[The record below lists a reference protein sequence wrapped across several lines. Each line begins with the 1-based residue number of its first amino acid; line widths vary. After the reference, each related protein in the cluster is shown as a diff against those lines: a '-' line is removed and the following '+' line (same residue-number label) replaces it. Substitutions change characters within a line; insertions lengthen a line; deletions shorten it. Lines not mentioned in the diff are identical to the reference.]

1 MIFSNIDFTLKY
13 LDPSAEENGDGTTP
27 ESPLNTFPESIE
39 DLGDNTAWIIR
50 RTSEENSALLPSG
63 NTSEIRNILFIG
75 MPKNTDP
82 LWTMMP
88 RIAQEA
94 WGSDEADYANIRA
107 NTGDEPWG
115 DEYGFNLPACKTFML
130 HRVYVFRDDS
140 WAYMSI
146 FKFPAQDYTASISIE
161 SCKFGQ
167 KGIDL
172 DKQDFTTSTNTSRC
186 KAFFY
191 INTAHV
197 LSMHRCIFNI
207 VNDGDDYY
215 GDTADPFHLNNASYI
230 SVSDVDVYT
239 TTSQYGGDYGP
250 GGGTALCFSNGSW
263 GGAFSDYQNLRF
275 HILVNGTWGYMPCLF
290 YSAVN
295 DYCRIR
301 NISAA
306 VEERKLGTNDPSRYS
321 IGQSMIRSHGSREFE
336 IDGIT
341 VTIPKCWRITEG
353 GRVVSISGFC
363 NSTIPGFSKA
373 VRNISIS
380 MAETDGVDS
389 EASTGNYYDWVRQ
402 GIGDIGRYP
411 WYSALE
417 LSFSER
423 SYSEGAWEPVI
434 VSGITVTHPHGVALY
449 AYGCQIRNCSLK
461 GTIKLRRCV
470 ADVTSMTSFYP
481 GYALFAAE
489 ASTLRVGTLTL
500 GKENAEITGGAD
512 DPAVGSYYSDT
523 SFIYVGTS
531 NGPLKSNIGGTAT
544 NVYNGYNVIC
554 GNEND
559 SGHYTCRSENYIC
572 DTWNARR
579 TGGAPACLKIV
590 SSANGSGGMSLGR
603 APFRGFQVTPA
614 ATGIHKLE
622 LHIAAKGISDLS
634 ELNRRLLVQVSV
646 PRANGTQDVYF
657 SSTSGHWEDDSSSEW
672 VNDSKL
678 EQRKLVMPLNITEAG
693 ALDVKIHYQLYSA
706 SGYVYIDP
714 SITLTPVAAE

>member
-13 LDPSAEENGDGTTP
+13 LDPSAEENGDGTSP
-27 ESPLNTFPESIE
+27 ESPLNAFPESIGE
-39 DLGDNTAWIIR
+39 LGDNTAWIIR
-50 RTSEENSALLPSG
+50 RTSEDYSAFLPGG
-63 NTSEIRNILFIG
+63 NTSEIHNILFIG

-88 RIAQEA
+88 RLAQEA
-94 WGSDEADYANIRA
+94 WGSDEAEYANIRA

-130 HRVYVFRDDS
+130 HRLYVFRDES

-146 FKFPAQDYTASISIE
+146 FKFPAQNYTASISIE
-161 SCKFGQ
+161 NCKFGQ

-172 DKQDFTTSTNTSRC
+172 DSQDFTTSTNTSRC

-207 VNDGDDYY
+207 VNDGDDWY

-301 NISAA
+301 NITAT
-306 VEERKLGTNDPSRYS
+306 VEERKLGTNNPSQYCV
-321 IGQSMIRSHGSREFE
+321 GQSMIRSHGSREFE

-363 NSTIPGFSKA
+363 NSTIPGFSKS
-373 VRNISIS
+373 VRNITIS
-380 MAETDGVDS
+380 MAETDGVDN
-389 EASTGNYYDWVRQ
+389 EASTGNYYEWVRQ

-523 SFIYVGTS
+523 SFIYVGTC

-554 GNEND
+554 ANESD

-579 TGGAPACLKIV
+579 TGGAPACLKII

-603 APFRGFQVTPA
+603 APFRGFQITPA
-614 ATGIHKLE
+614 ETGIHTLE
-622 LHIAAKGISDLS
+622 FHIAAKGISDLS
-634 ELNRRLLVQVSV
+634 ELNRRLLVQVTV
-646 PRANGTQDVYF
+646 PRASGTQDMYF
-657 SSTSGHWEDDSSSEW
+657 SSTSGRWEDDSSAEW
-672 VNDSKL
+672 INDS
-678 EQRKLVMPLNITEAG
+678 EMVQRKLVMPLNITEAG

-706 SGYVYIDP
+706 SGYVYLDP
-714 SITLTPVAAE
+714 AIALTPVAAE

>member
-13 LDPSAEENGDGTTP
+13 LDPSAEENGDGTSP
-27 ESPLNTFPESIE
+27 ESPLNAFPESIGE
-39 DLGDNTAWIIR
+39 LGDNTAWIIR
-50 RTSEENSALLPSG
+50 RTSEDYSAFLPGG
-63 NTSEIRNILFIG
+63 NTSEIHNILFIG

-88 RIAQEA
+88 RLAQEA
-94 WGSDEADYANIRA
+94 WGSDEAEYANIRA

-130 HRVYVFRDDS
+130 HRLYVFRDES

-161 SCKFGQ
+161 NCKFGQ
-167 KGIDL
+167 KGINL
-172 DKQDFTTSTNTSRC
+172 DSQDFTDSTNTSRC

-207 VNDGDDYY
+207 VNDGDDWY

-301 NISAA
+301 NITAT
-306 VEERKLGTNDPSRYS
+306 VEERKLGTNNPSQYCV
-321 IGQSMIRSHGSREFE
+321 GQSMIRSHGSREFE

-341 VTIPKCWRITEG
+341 VTLPKCWRITEG

-363 NSTIPGFSKA
+363 NSTIPGFSKSI
-373 VRNISIS
+373 RNISIS
-380 MAETDGVDS
+380 MAETDGVDN
-389 EASTGNYYDWVRQ
+389 EASTGNYYEWVRQ

-423 SYSEGAWEPVI
+423 NYSEGAWEPVV
-434 VSGITVTHPHGVALY
+434 VSGITVNHPHGVALY

-500 GKENAEITGGAD
+500 GKENSEITGGAD

-523 SFIYVGTS
+523 SFIYVGTC

-554 GNEND
+554 ANESD

-579 TGGAPACLKIV
+579 TGGAPACLKII

-603 APFRGFQVTPA
+603 APFRGFQITPA
-614 ATGIHKLE
+614 ETGIHTLE
-622 LHIAAKGISDLS
+622 FHIAAKGISDLS
-634 ELNRRLLVQVSV
+634 ELNRRLLVQVTV
-646 PRANGTQDVYF
+646 PRANGTQEVYF
-657 SSTSGHWEDDSSSEW
+657 SSTSGCWEDDSSAEW
-672 VNDSKL
+672 VNDS
-678 EQRKLVMPLNITEAG
+678 EMVQRKLVMPLNITEAG

-706 SGYVYIDP
+706 SGYVYLDP
-714 SITLTPVAAE
+714 AIALTPVVAE

>member
-13 LDPSAEENGDGTTP
+13 LDPSAEENGDGTSP
-27 ESPLNTFPESIE
+27 ESPLNAFPESIGE
-39 DLGDNTAWIIR
+39 LGDNTAWIIR
-50 RTSEENSALLPSG
+50 RTSEDYSAFLPSG
-63 NTSEIRNILFIG
+63 NTSEIHNILFIG

-88 RIAQEA
+88 RLAQEA
-94 WGSDEADYANIRA
+94 WGSDEAEYANIRA

-130 HRVYVFRDDS
+130 HRLYVFRDES

-161 SCKFGQ
+161 NCKFGQ
-167 KGIDL
+167 KGINL
-172 DKQDFTTSTNTSRC
+172 DSQDFTDSTNTSRC

-207 VNDGDDYY
+207 VNDGDDWY

-301 NISAA
+301 NITAT
-306 VEERKLGTNDPSRYS
+306 VEERKLGTNNPSQYCV
-321 IGQSMIRSHGSREFE
+321 GQSMIRSHGSREFE

-341 VTIPKCWRITEG
+341 VTLPKCWRITEG

-363 NSTIPGFSKA
+363 NSTIPGFSKSI
-373 VRNISIS
+373 RNISIS
-380 MAETDGVDS
+380 MAETDGVDN
-389 EASTGNYYDWVRQ
+389 EASTGNYYEWVRQ

-417 LSFSER
+417 LSVSER
-423 SYSEGAWEPVI
+423 NYSEGAWEPVV
-434 VSGITVTHPHGVALY
+434 VSGITVDHPHGVALY

-500 GKENAEITGGAD
+500 GKENSEITGGAD

-523 SFIYVGTS
+523 SFIYVGTC

-554 GNEND
+554 ANESD

-579 TGGAPACLKIV
+579 TGGAPACLKII

-603 APFRGFQVTPA
+603 APFRGFQITPA
-614 ATGIHKLE
+614 ATGIHTLE
-622 LHIAAKGISDLS
+622 FHIAAKGISDLS
-634 ELNRRLLVQVSV
+634 ELNRRLLVQVTV
-646 PRANGTQDVYF
+646 PRANGTYDVYF
-657 SSTSGHWEDDSSSEW
+657 SSTSGCWEDDSSAEW
-672 VNDSKL
+672 VNDS
-678 EQRKLVMPLNITEAG
+678 EMIQRKLVMPLNITEAG

-706 SGYVYIDP
+706 SGYVYLDP
-714 SITLTPVAAE
+714 AIALTPVAAE

>member
-13 LDPSAEENGDGTTP
+13 LDPSAEENGDGTSP
-27 ESPLNTFPESIE
+27 ESPLNAFPESIGE
-39 DLGDNTAWIIR
+39 LGDNTAWIIR
-50 RTSEENSALLPSG
+50 RTSEDYSAFLPGG
-63 NTSEIRNILFIG
+63 NTSEIHNILFIG

-88 RIAQEA
+88 RLAQEA
-94 WGSDEADYANIRA
+94 WGSDEAEYANIRA

-130 HRVYVFRDDS
+130 HRLYVFRDES

-161 SCKFGQ
+161 NCKFGQ
-167 KGIDL
+167 KGINL
-172 DKQDFTTSTNTSRC
+172 DSQDFTDSTNTSRC

-207 VNDGDDYY
+207 VNDGDDWY

-230 SVSDVDVYT
+230 SVSDIDVYA

-301 NISAA
+301 NITAT
-306 VEERKLGTNDPSRYS
+306 VEERKLGTNNPSQYCV
-321 IGQSMIRSHGSREFE
+321 GQSMIRSHGSREFE

-363 NSTIPGFSKA
+363 NSTIPGFSKSI
-373 VRNISIS
+373 RNISIS

-389 EASTGNYYDWVRQ
+389 EASTGNYYEWVRQ

-417 LSFSER
+417 MSFSER
-423 SYSEGAWEPVI
+423 NYSEGAWEPVV
-434 VSGITVTHPHGVALY
+434 VSGITVNHPHGVALY

-500 GKENAEITGGAD
+500 GKENSEITGGAD

-523 SFIYVGTS
+523 SFIYVGTC

-554 GNEND
+554 ANESD

-579 TGGAPACLKIV
+579 TGGAPACLKII

-603 APFRGFQVTPA
+603 APFRGFQITPA
-614 ATGIHKLE
+614 ETGIHTLE
-622 LHIAAKGISDLS
+622 FHIAAKGISDLS
-634 ELNRRLLVQVSV
+634 ELNRRLLVQVTV

-657 SSTSGHWEDDSSSEW
+657 SSTSGCWQDDSSAEW
-672 VNDSKL
+672 VNDS
-678 EQRKLVMPLNITEAG
+678 EMVQRKLVMPLNITEAG

-706 SGYVYIDP
+706 SGYVYLDP
-714 SITLTPVAAE
+714 AIALTPVAAE

>member
-13 LDPSAEENGDGTTP
+13 LDPSAEENGDGTSP
-27 ESPLNTFPESIE
+27 ESPLNAFPESIGE
-39 DLGDNTAWIIR
+39 LCDNTAWIIR
-50 RTSEENSALLPSG
+50 RTSEDYSAFLPGG
-63 NTSEIRNILFIG
+63 NTSEIHNILFIG

-88 RIAQEA
+88 RLAQEA
-94 WGSDEADYANIRA
+94 WGSDEAEYANIRA

-130 HRVYVFRDDS
+130 HRLYVFRDES

-161 SCKFGQ
+161 NCKFGQ

-172 DKQDFTTSTNTSRC
+172 DSQDFTTSTNTSRC

-207 VNDGDDYY
+207 VNDGDDWY

-301 NISAA
+301 NITATI
-306 VEERKLGTNDPSRYS
+306 EERKLGTNNPSQYCV
-321 IGQSMIRSHGSREFE
+321 GQSMIRSHGSREFE

-341 VTIPKCWRITEG
+341 VSLPKCWRITEG

-363 NSTIPGFSKA
+363 NSTIPGFSKSI
-373 VRNISIS
+373 RNISIS

-389 EASTGNYYDWVRQ
+389 EASTGNYYEWVRQ

-417 LSFSER
+417 MSFSER
-423 SYSEGAWEPVI
+423 NYSEGAWEPVV
-434 VSGITVTHPHGVALY
+434 VSGITVNHPHGVALY

-500 GKENAEITGGAD
+500 GKENSEITGGAD

-523 SFIYVGTS
+523 SFIYVGTC

-554 GNEND
+554 ANESD

-579 TGGAPACLKIV
+579 TGGAPACLKII

-603 APFRGFQVTPA
+603 APFRGFQITPA
-614 ATGIHKLE
+614 ATGIHTLE
-622 LHIAAKGISDLS
+622 FHIAAKGISDLS

-646 PRANGTQDVYF
+646 PRANGTQEVYF
-657 SSTSGHWEDDSSSEW
+657 SSTSGRWEDDSSAEW
-672 VNDSKL
+672 VNDS
-678 EQRKLVMPLNITEAG
+678 EMVQRKLVMPLNITEAG

-706 SGYVYIDP
+706 SGYVYLDP
-714 SITLTPVAAE
+714 AIALTPVAAE

>member
-13 LDPSAEENGDGTTP
+13 LDPSAEENGDGTSP
-27 ESPLNTFPESIE
+27 ESPLNAFPESIGE
-39 DLGDNTAWIIR
+39 LGDNTAWIIR
-50 RTSEENSALLPSG
+50 RTSEDYSAFLPGG
-63 NTSEIRNILFIG
+63 NTSEIHNILFIG

-88 RIAQEA
+88 RLAQEA
-94 WGSDEADYANIRA
+94 WGSDEAEYANIRA

-130 HRVYVFRDDS
+130 HRLYVFRDES

-161 SCKFGQ
+161 NCKFGQ
-167 KGIDL
+167 KGINL
-172 DKQDFTTSTNTSRC
+172 DSQDFTDSTNTSRC

-207 VNDGDDYY
+207 VNDGDDWY

-230 SVSDVDVYT
+230 SVSDIDVYT

-301 NISAA
+301 NITAT
-306 VEERKLGTNDPSRYS
+306 VEERKLGTNNPSQYCV
-321 IGQSMIRSHGSREFE
+321 GQSMIRSHGSREFE

-363 NSTIPGFSKA
+363 NSTIPGFSKSI
-373 VRNISIS
+373 RNISIS

-389 EASTGNYYDWVRQ
+389 EASTGNYYEWVRQ

-417 LSFSER
+417 MSFSER
-423 SYSEGAWEPVI
+423 NYSEGAWEPVV
-434 VSGITVTHPHGVALY
+434 VSGITVNHPHGVALY

-489 ASTLRVGTLTL
+489 ASTLRVGMLTL
-500 GKENAEITGGAD
+500 GKENSEITGGAD

-523 SFIYVGTS
+523 SFIYVGTC

-554 GNEND
+554 ANESD

-579 TGGAPACLKIV
+579 TGGAPACLKII

-603 APFRGFQVTPA
+603 APFRGFQITPA
-614 ATGIHKLE
+614 ATGIHTLDF
-622 LHIAAKGISDLS
+622 HIAAKGISDLS
-634 ELNRRLLVQVSV
+634 ELNRRLLVQVTV
-646 PRANGTQDVYF
+646 PRANGTQEVYF
-657 SSTSGHWEDDSSSEW
+657 SSTSGRWEDDSSAEW
-672 VNDSKL
+672 VNDS
-678 EQRKLVMPLNITEAG
+678 EMVQRKFVMPLNITEAG

-706 SGYVYIDP
+706 SGYVYLDP
-714 SITLTPVAAE
+714 AIALTPVAAE

>member
-27 ESPLNTFPESIE
+27 ESPLNTFPESIGE
-39 DLGDNTAWIIR
+39 LGDNTAWIIR
-50 RTSEENSALLPSG
+50 RTSEDYSAFLPRG
-63 NTSEIRNILFIG
+63 NTSAIRNILFIG

-88 RIAQEA
+88 RLVQEA
-94 WGSDEADYANIRA
+94 WGGDEAEYANIRA

-115 DEYGFNLPACKTFML
+115 DEYNFVLPACKTFML
-130 HRVYVFRDDS
+130 HRIYVFRVDS

-161 SCKFGQ
+161 NCKFGQ

-172 DKQDFTTSTNTSRC
+172 DSQDFTTSTNTSRC

-207 VNDGDDYY
+207 VNDGDDWY
-215 GDTADPFHLNNASYI
+215 GDTANPFHMNNASYI
-230 SVSDVDVYT
+230 SVSDIDVYT

-301 NISAA
+301 NITATI
-306 VEERKLGTNDPSRYS
+306 EERKLGTNNPSQYCV
-321 IGQSMIRSHGSREFE
+321 GQSMIRSHGSREFE

-341 VTIPKCWRITEG
+341 VSLPKCWRITEG

-363 NSTIPGFSKA
+363 NSTIPGFSKSI
-373 VRNISIS
+373 RNISIS

-389 EASTGNYYDWVRQ
+389 EASTGNYYEWVRQ

-417 LSFSER
+417 MSFSER
-423 SYSEGAWEPVI
+423 NYSEGAWEPVV
-434 VSGITVTHPHGVALY
+434 VSGITVNHPHGVALY

-500 GKENAEITGGAD
+500 GKENSEITGGAD

-523 SFIYVGTS
+523 SFIYVGTC

-554 GNEND
+554 GNESD
-559 SGHYTCRSENYIC
+559 TGHYTCRSENYIC

-579 TGGAPACLKIV
+579 TGGAPACLKII

-603 APFRGFQVTPA
+603 APFRGFQITPG
-614 ATGIHKLE
+614 ATGIHTLE
-622 LHIAAKGISDLS
+622 LHIAAKGVSDLS
-634 ELNRRLLVQVSV
+634 ELNRRLLVQVTV
-646 PRANGTQDVYF
+646 PRANGTQEVYF
-657 SSTSGHWEDDSSSEW
+657 SSTSGRWEDDSSAEW
-672 VNDSKL
+672 VNDSEM

-706 SGYVYIDP
+706 SGYVYLDP
-714 SITLTPVAAE
+714 AIALTPVAAE

>member
-13 LDPSAEENGDGTTP
+13 LDPSAEENGDGTSP
-27 ESPLNTFPESIE
+27 ESPLNAFPESIGE
-39 DLGDNTAWIIR
+39 LGDNTAWIIR
-50 RTSEENSALLPSG
+50 RTSEDYSAFLPGG
-63 NTSEIRNILFIG
+63 NTSEIHNILFIG

-88 RIAQEA
+88 RLAQEA
-94 WGSDEADYANIRA
+94 WGSDEAEYANIRA

-130 HRVYVFRDDS
+130 HRLYVFRDES

-161 SCKFGQ
+161 NCKFGQ
-167 KGIDL
+167 KGINL
-172 DKQDFTTSTNTSRC
+172 DSQDFTDSTNTSRC

-207 VNDGDDYY
+207 VNDGDDWY

-230 SVSDVDVYT
+230 SVSDIDVYT

-301 NISAA
+301 NITAT
-306 VEERKLGTNDPSRYS
+306 VEERKLGTNNPSQYCV
-321 IGQSMIRSHGSREFE
+321 GQSMIRSHGSREFE

-363 NSTIPGFSKA
+363 NSTIPGFSKSI
-373 VRNISIS
+373 RNISIS

-389 EASTGNYYDWVRQ
+389 EASTGNYYEWVRQ

-417 LSFSER
+417 MSFSER
-423 SYSEGAWEPVI
+423 NYSEGAWEPVV
-434 VSGITVTHPHGVALY
+434 VSGITVNHPHGVALY

-489 ASTLRVGTLTL
+489 ASTLRVGMLTL
-500 GKENAEITGGAD
+500 GKENSEITGGAD

-523 SFIYVGTS
+523 SFIYVGTC

-554 GNEND
+554 ANESD

-579 TGGAPACLKIV
+579 TGGAPACLKII

-603 APFRGFQVTPA
+603 APFRGFQITPA
-614 ATGIHKLE
+614 ETGIHTLE
-622 LHIAAKGISDLS
+622 FHIAAKGISDLS
-634 ELNRRLLVQVSV
+634 ELNRRLLVQVTV

-657 SSTSGHWEDDSSSEW
+657 SSTSGCWQDDSSAEW
-672 VNDSKL
+672 VNDS
-678 EQRKLVMPLNITEAG
+678 EMVQRKLVMPLNITEAG

-706 SGYVYIDP
+706 SGYVYLDP
-714 SITLTPVAAE
+714 AIALTPVAAE

>member
-13 LDPSAEENGDGTTP
+13 LDPSAEENGDGTSP
-27 ESPLNTFPESIE
+27 ESPLNAFPESIGE
-39 DLGDNTAWIIR
+39 LCDNTAWIIR
-50 RTSEENSALLPSG
+50 RTSEDYSAFLPGG
-63 NTSEIRNILFIG
+63 NTSEIHNILFIG

-88 RIAQEA
+88 RLAQEA
-94 WGSDEADYANIRA
+94 WGSDEAEYANIRA

-130 HRVYVFRDDS
+130 HRLYVFRDES

-161 SCKFGQ
+161 NCKFGQ

-172 DKQDFTTSTNTSRC
+172 DSQDFTTSTNTSRC

-207 VNDGDDYY
+207 VNDGDDWY

-301 NISAA
+301 NITATI
-306 VEERKLGTNDPSRYS
+306 EERKLGTNNPSQYCV
-321 IGQSMIRSHGSREFE
+321 GQSMIRSHGSREFE

-341 VTIPKCWRITEG
+341 VSLPKCWRITEG

-363 NSTIPGFSKA
+363 NSTIPGFSKSI
-373 VRNISIS
+373 RNISIS

-389 EASTGNYYDWVRQ
+389 EASTGNYYEWVRQ

-417 LSFSER
+417 MSFSER
-423 SYSEGAWEPVI
+423 NYSEGAWEPVV
-434 VSGITVTHPHGVALY
+434 VSGITVNHPHGVALY

-500 GKENAEITGGAD
+500 GKENSEITGGAD

-523 SFIYVGTS
+523 SFIYVGTC

-554 GNEND
+554 ANESD

-579 TGGAPACLKIV
+579 TGGAPACLKII
-590 SSANGSGGMSLGR
+590 SSANGSGGMSRGR
-603 APFRGFQVTPA
+603 APFRGFQITPA
-614 ATGIHKLE
+614 ATGIHTLE
-622 LHIAAKGISDLS
+622 FHIAAKGISDLS

-646 PRANGTQDVYF
+646 PRANGTQEVYF
-657 SSTSGHWEDDSSSEW
+657 SSTSGRWEDDSSAEW
-672 VNDSKL
+672 VNDS
-678 EQRKLVMPLNITEAG
+678 EMVQRKLVMPLNITEAG

-706 SGYVYIDP
+706 SGYVYLDP
-714 SITLTPVAAE
+714 AIALTPVAAE

>member
-13 LDPSAEENGDGTTP
+13 LDPSAEENGDGTSP
-27 ESPLNTFPESIE
+27 ESPLNAFPESIGE
-39 DLGDNTAWIIR
+39 LGDNTAWIIR
-50 RTSEENSALLPSG
+50 RTSEDYSAFLPGG
-63 NTSEIRNILFIG
+63 NTSEIHNILFIG

-88 RIAQEA
+88 RLAQEA
-94 WGSDEADYANIRA
+94 WGSDEAEYANIRA

-130 HRVYVFRDDS
+130 HRLYVFRDES

-161 SCKFGQ
+161 NCKFGQ
-167 KGIDL
+167 KGINL
-172 DKQDFTTSTNTSRC
+172 DSQDFTDSTNTSRC

-207 VNDGDDYY
+207 VNDGDDWY

-230 SVSDVDVYT
+230 SVSDIDVYT

-301 NISAA
+301 NITAT
-306 VEERKLGTNDPSRYS
+306 VEERKLGTNNPSQYCV
-321 IGQSMIRSHGSREFE
+321 GQSMIRSHGSREFE

-363 NSTIPGFSKA
+363 NSTIPGFSKSI
-373 VRNISIS
+373 RNISIS

-389 EASTGNYYDWVRQ
+389 EASTGNYYEWVRQ

-417 LSFSER
+417 MSFSER
-423 SYSEGAWEPVI
+423 NYSEGAWEPVV
-434 VSGITVTHPHGVALY
+434 VSGITVNHPHGVALY

-489 ASTLRVGTLTL
+489 ASTLRVGMLTL
-500 GKENAEITGGAD
+500 GKENSEITGGAD

-523 SFIYVGTS
+523 SFIYVGTC

-554 GNEND
+554 ANESD

-579 TGGAPACLKIV
+579 TGGAPACLKII

-603 APFRGFQVTPA
+603 APFRGFQITPA
-614 ATGIHKLE
+614 ETGIHTLE
-622 LHIAAKGISDLS
+622 FHIAAKGISDLS
-634 ELNRRLLVQVSV
+634 ELNRRLLVQVTV

-657 SSTSGHWEDDSSSEW
+657 SSTSGCWQDDSSAEW
-672 VNDSKL
+672 VNDS
-678 EQRKLVMPLNITEAG
+678 EMVQRKLVMPLNITEAG

-706 SGYVYIDP
+706 SGYVYLDP
-714 SITLTPVAAE
+714 AIALMPVAAE

>member
-13 LDPSAEENGDGTTP
+13 LDPSAEENGDGTSP
-27 ESPLNTFPESIE
+27 ESPLNAFPESIGE
-39 DLGDNTAWIIR
+39 LGDNTAWIIR
-50 RTSEENSALLPSG
+50 RTSEDYSAFLPGG
-63 NTSEIRNILFIG
+63 NTSEIHNILFIG

-88 RIAQEA
+88 RLAQEA
-94 WGSDEADYANIRA
+94 WGSDEAEYANIRA

-130 HRVYVFRDDS
+130 HRLYVFRDES

-161 SCKFGQ
+161 NCKFGQ
-167 KGIDL
+167 KGINL
-172 DKQDFTTSTNTSRC
+172 DSQDFTDSTNTSRC

-207 VNDGDDYY
+207 VNDGDDWY

-230 SVSDVDVYT
+230 SVSDIDVYA

-301 NISAA
+301 NITAT
-306 VEERKLGTNDPSRYS
+306 VEERKLGTNNPSQYCV
-321 IGQSMIRSHGSREFE
+321 GQSMIRSHGSREFE

-363 NSTIPGFSKA
+363 NSTIPGFSKSI
-373 VRNISIS
+373 RNISIS

-389 EASTGNYYDWVRQ
+389 EASTGNYYEWVRQ

-417 LSFSER
+417 MSFSER
-423 SYSEGAWEPVI
+423 NYSEGAWEPVV
-434 VSGITVTHPHGVALY
+434 VSGITVNHPHGVALY

-489 ASTLRVGTLTL
+489 ASTLRVGMLTL
-500 GKENAEITGGAD
+500 GKENSEITGGAD

-523 SFIYVGTS
+523 SFIYVGTC

-554 GNEND
+554 ANESD

-579 TGGAPACLKIV
+579 TGGAPACLKII

-603 APFRGFQVTPA
+603 APFRGFQITPA
-614 ATGIHKLE
+614 ETGIHTLE
-622 LHIAAKGISDLS
+622 FHIAAKGISDLS
-634 ELNRRLLVQVSV
+634 ELNRRLLVQVTV

-657 SSTSGHWEDDSSSEW
+657 SSTSGCWQDDSSAEW
-672 VNDSKL
+672 VNDS
-678 EQRKLVMPLNITEAG
+678 EMVQRKLVMPLNITEAG

-706 SGYVYIDP
+706 SGYVYLDP
-714 SITLTPVAAE
+714 AIALTPVAAQ

>member
-13 LDPSAEENGDGTTP
+13 LDPSAEENGDGTSP
-27 ESPLNTFPESIE
+27 ESPLNAFPESIGE
-39 DLGDNTAWIIR
+39 LGDNTAWIIR
-50 RTSEENSALLPSG
+50 RTSEDYSAFLPGG
-63 NTSEIRNILFIG
+63 NTSEIHNILFIG

-88 RIAQEA
+88 RLAQEA
-94 WGSDEADYANIRA
+94 WGSDEAEYANIRA

-130 HRVYVFRDDS
+130 HRLYVFRDES

-161 SCKFGQ
+161 NCKFGQ
-167 KGIDL
+167 KGINL
-172 DKQDFTTSTNTSRC
+172 DSQDFTDSTNTSRC

-207 VNDGDDYY
+207 VNDGDDWY

-230 SVSDVDVYT
+230 SVSDIDVYA

-301 NISAA
+301 NITAT
-306 VEERKLGTNDPSRYS
+306 VEERKLGTNNPSQYCV
-321 IGQSMIRSHGSREFE
+321 GQSMIRSHGSREFE

-363 NSTIPGFSKA
+363 NSTIPGFSKSI
-373 VRNISIS
+373 RNISIS

-389 EASTGNYYDWVRQ
+389 EASTGNYYEWVRQ

-417 LSFSER
+417 MSFSER
-423 SYSEGAWEPVI
+423 NYSEGAWEPVV
-434 VSGITVTHPHGVALY
+434 VSGITVNHPHGVALY

-500 GKENAEITGGAD
+500 GKENSEITGGAD

-523 SFIYVGTS
+523 SFIYVGTC

-554 GNEND
+554 ANESD

-579 TGGAPACLKIV
+579 TSGAPACLKII

-603 APFRGFQVTPA
+603 APFRGFQITPA
-614 ATGIHKLE
+614 ETGIHTLE
-622 LHIAAKGISDLS
+622 FHIAAKGISDLS
-634 ELNRRLLVQVSV
+634 ELNRRLLVQVTV
-646 PRANGTQDVYF
+646 PRANGTQEVYF
-657 SSTSGHWEDDSSSEW
+657 SSTSGCWEDDSSAEW
-672 VNDSKL
+672 VNDS
-678 EQRKLVMPLNITEAG
+678 EMVQRKLVMPLNITEAG

-706 SGYVYIDP
+706 SGYVYLDP
-714 SITLTPVAAE
+714 AIALTPVAAQ

>member
-1 MIFSNIDFTLKY
+1 MIFSNTDFTLKY

-27 ESPLNTFPESIE
+27 ESPLNAFPESIG

-75 MPKNTDP
+75 MPKSTDP

-94 WGSDEADYANIRA
+94 WGSDEADYASIRA

-115 DEYGFNLPACKTFML
+115 DEYGFVLPACKTFML

-161 SCKFGQ
+161 NCKFGQ

-172 DKQDFTTSTNTSRC
+172 DSQDFTTSTNTSRC

-207 VNDGDDYY
+207 VNDGDDWY

-301 NISAA
+301 NITAT
-306 VEERKLGTNDPSRYS
+306 VEERKLGTNNPSQFCV
-321 IGQSMIRSHGSREFE
+321 GQSMIRSHGSREFE

-363 NSTIPGFSKA
+363 NSTIPGFSKS
-373 VRNISIS
+373 VRNITIS
-380 MAETDGVDS
+380 MAETDGVDN
-389 EASTGNYYDWVRQ
+389 EASTGNYYEWVRQ

-523 SFIYVGTS
+523 SFIYVGTC

-554 GNEND
+554 GNESD
-559 SGHYTCRSENYIC
+559 AGHYTCRSENYIC

-579 TGGAPACLKIV
+579 TGGAPACLKII

-614 ATGIHKLE
+614 ATGIHRLE

-634 ELNRRLLVQVSV
+634 ELNRRLLVQVAV
-646 PRANGTQDVYF
+646 PRASGTQDVYF
-657 SSTSGHWEDDSSSEW
+657 SSTSGHWEDDSSAEW
-672 VNDSKL
+672 VNDSEMVQK
-678 EQRKLVMPLNITEAG
+678 KLVMPLNITEAG

-714 SITLTPVAAE
+714 SIALTPVAAQ

>member
-13 LDPSAEENGDGTTP
+13 LDPSAEENGDGTSP
-27 ESPLNTFPESIE
+27 ESPLNAFPESIGE
-39 DLGDNTAWIIR
+39 LGDNTAWIIR
-50 RTSEENSALLPSG
+50 RTSEDYSAFLPGG
-63 NTSEIRNILFIG
+63 NTSEIHNILFIG

-88 RIAQEA
+88 RLAQEA
-94 WGSDEADYANIRA
+94 WGSDEAEYANIRA

-130 HRVYVFRDDS
+130 HRLYVFRDES

-161 SCKFGQ
+161 NCKFGQ
-167 KGIDL
+167 KGINL
-172 DKQDFTTSTNTSRC
+172 DSQDFTDSTNTSRC

-207 VNDGDDYY
+207 VNDGDDWY

-230 SVSDVDVYT
+230 SVSDIDVYT

-301 NISAA
+301 NITAT
-306 VEERKLGTNDPSRYS
+306 VEERKLGTNNPSQYCV
-321 IGQSMIRSHGSREFE
+321 GQSMIRSHGSREFE

-363 NSTIPGFSKA
+363 NSTIPGFSKSI
-373 VRNISIS
+373 RNISIS

-389 EASTGNYYDWVRQ
+389 EASTGNYYEWVRQ

-417 LSFSER
+417 MSFSER
-423 SYSEGAWEPVI
+423 NYSEGAWEPVI

-500 GKENAEITGGAD
+500 GKENSEITGGAD

-523 SFIYVGTS
+523 SFIYVGTC

-554 GNEND
+554 ANESD

-646 PRANGTQDVYF
+646 PRASGTQDVYF

-672 VNDSKL
+672 VNDSEMVQK
-678 EQRKLVMPLNITEAG
+678 KLVMPLNITEAG

-714 SITLTPVAAE
+714 SIALTPPLPA

>member
-13 LDPSAEENGDGTTP
+13 LDPSAEENGDGTSP
-27 ESPLNTFPESIE
+27 ESPLNAFPESIGE
-39 DLGDNTAWIIR
+39 LGDNTAWIIR
-50 RTSEENSALLPSG
+50 RTSEDYSAFLPGG
-63 NTSEIRNILFIG
+63 NTSEIHNILFIG

-88 RIAQEA
+88 RLAQEA
-94 WGSDEADYANIRA
+94 WGSDEAEYANIRA

-130 HRVYVFRDDS
+130 HRLYVFRDES

-161 SCKFGQ
+161 NCKFGQ
-167 KGIDL
+167 KGINL
-172 DKQDFTTSTNTSRC
+172 DSQDFTDSTNTSRC

-301 NISAA
+301 NITATI
-306 VEERKLGTNDPSRYS
+306 EERKLGTNNPSQYCV
-321 IGQSMIRSHGSREFE
+321 GQSMIRSHGSREFE

-341 VTIPKCWRITEG
+341 VSLPKCWRITEG

-363 NSTIPGFSKA
+363 NSTIPGFSKSI
-373 VRNISIS
+373 RNISIS
-380 MAETDGVDS
+380 MVETDGVDS
-389 EASTGNYYDWVRQ
+389 EASTGNYYEWVRQ

-417 LSFSER
+417 MSFSER
-423 SYSEGAWEPVI
+423 NYSEGAWEPVV
-434 VSGITVTHPHGVALY
+434 VSGITVNHPHGVAMY

-500 GKENAEITGGAD
+500 GKENSEITGGAD

-523 SFIYVGTS
+523 SFIYVGTC

-554 GNEND
+554 ANESD

-579 TGGAPACLKIV
+579 TGGAPACLKII

-603 APFRGFQVTPA
+603 APFRGFQITPG
-614 ATGIHKLE
+614 ATGIHTLE
-622 LHIAAKGISDLS
+622 LHIAAKGVSDLS
-634 ELNRRLLVQVSV
+634 ELNRRLLVQVTV
-646 PRANGTQDVYF
+646 PRANGTQEVYF
-657 SSTSGHWEDDSSSEW
+657 SSTSGRWEDDSSAEW
-672 VNDSKL
+672 VNDSEM
-678 EQRKLVMPLNITEAG
+678 EQRKLVMPLNITEVG

-706 SGYVYIDP
+706 SGYVYLDP
-714 SITLTPVAAE
+714 AIALTPVAAE

>member
-13 LDPSAEENGDGTTP
+13 LDPSAEENGDGTSP
-27 ESPLNTFPESIE
+27 ESPLNAFPESIGE
-39 DLGDNTAWIIR
+39 LGDNTAWIIR
-50 RTSEENSALLPSG
+50 RTSEDYSAFLPGG
-63 NTSEIRNILFIG
+63 NTSEIHNILFIG

-88 RIAQEA
+88 RLAQEA
-94 WGSDEADYANIRA
+94 WGSDEAEYANIRA

-130 HRVYVFRDDS
+130 HRLYVFRDES

-161 SCKFGQ
+161 NCKFGQ
-167 KGIDL
+167 KGINL
-172 DKQDFTTSTNTSRC
+172 DSQDFTDSTNTSRC

-207 VNDGDDYY
+207 VNDGDDWY

-230 SVSDVDVYT
+230 SVSDIDVYT

-301 NISAA
+301 NITAT
-306 VEERKLGTNDPSRYS
+306 VEERKLGTNNPSQYCV
-321 IGQSMIRSHGSREFE
+321 GQSMIRSHGSREFE

-363 NSTIPGFSKA
+363 NSTIPGFSKSI
-373 VRNISIS
+373 RNISIS

-389 EASTGNYYDWVRQ
+389 EASTGNYYEWVRQ

-417 LSFSER
+417 MSFSER
-423 SYSEGAWEPVI
+423 NYSEGAWEPVI

-500 GKENAEITGGAD
+500 GKENSEITGGAD

-523 SFIYVGTS
+523 SFIYVGTC

-554 GNEND
+554 ANESD

-646 PRANGTQDVYF
+646 PRASGTQDVYF

-672 VNDSKL
+672 VNDSEMVQK
-678 EQRKLVMPLNITEAG
+678 KLVMPLNITEAG

-714 SITLTPVAAE
+714 SIALTPVAAE